1 MKEHFKVILIL
12 LLPLLA
18 VVGYS
23 YSDDTVGLELTQIDH
38 ARIDTLIG
46 LRADTVA
53 LADTVKADS
62 VVLDTLPQRIL
73 FFGDSMVEG
82 LAPRMAQYAAA
93 NGHELTYVC
102 WYSSTTYCWD
112 SDTLLHFIREANPTF
127 IMVTIG
133 GNEQPMRDLKPREEC
148 IKDILSMI
156 GDIPYV
162 WICTPEW
169 KKDAPFNFLPE
180 RLCGPKR
187 FFDSRRLTYERGK
200 DHCHPTLSSS
210 SRWMDSI
217 AVWMQDPAQTA
228 HPIMMTPPP
237 ADAPKAEC
245 RRHILQPDP
254 NANRPRKRQQSA
266 ADAPNKPAPK
276 ADAPASKKDAPKADA
291 PAPKKDAP
299 KQDAPKKTAPASAA
313 PAKEAPAKSAPA
325 KEAPKKTEPTATPS
339 ETK

>member
-1 MKEHFKVILIL
+1 MKEYFKVLLIL

-23 YSDDTVGLELTQIDH
+23 YNDNTVGLEFTQIDH
-38 ARIDTLIG
+38 ARIDTIMG
-46 LRADTVA
+46 LQADSVAVADT
-53 LADTVKADS
+53 LQADS
-62 VVLDTLPQRIL
+62 VVVDTLPQRIL
-73 FFGDSMVEG
+73 FIGDSMVEG

-112 SDTLLHFIREANPTF
+112 SDTLLHFIREADPTF
-127 IMVTIG
+127 IMITIG

-148 IKDILSMI
+148 IKRILAAF
-156 GDIPYV
+156 GDTPYI

-169 KKDAPFNFLPE
+169 KKDAPFNFIPE

-210 SRWMDSI
+210 ARWMDSI
-217 AVWMQDPAQTA
+217 AVWMQDPALTA
-228 HPIMMTPPP
+228 HPILMAPPP

-245 RRHILQPDP
+245 RHHILQPDP
-254 NANRPRKRQQSA
+254 NANRPRKHQQLS
-266 ADAPNKPAPK
+266 DESGSKPAAK
-276 ADAPASKKDAPKADA
+276 TE
-291 PAPKKDAP
+291 APKKDGAPAKTAP
-299 KQDAPKKTAPASAA
+299 KTEAPSKTAPKKTAAKSDA
-313 PAKEAPAKSAPA
+313 PAKAAPKTDAPAKTTAP
-325 KEAPKKTEPTATPS
+325 KTEPATPK
-339 ETK
+339 EAK